1 MSTTGYTNNLSSESV
16 DFQSVCPY
24 VEATIQHPKWVK
36 YGSLHVKKHVYLYL
50 GSGSLYPIF
59 GKVVDI
65 LVAGGHICVEENVT
79 LYVLTLIIMH
89 LLLNCDMLLLSILY
103 RVYLFILYFSRKS
116 FCKSNSNIYLNLKHY
131 INL

>member
-1 MSTTGYTNNLSSESV
+1 M
-16 DFQSVCPY
+16 CPY

-65 LVAGGHICVEENVT
+65 LVAGGHICVEVRECDTACFDSHYNAFVIE
-79 LYVLTLIIMH
+79 LRHASAFYPVLQ
-89 LLLNCDMLLLSILY
+89 S
-103 RVYLFILYFSRKS
+103 
-116 FCKSNSNIYLNLKHY
+116 
-131 INL
+131 